1 MKLRLFRLM
10 LCTHEGST
18 NICTRTDLF
27 RFFHAKIH
35 YKRHNG
41 ENNRTSCVF
50 GAVLAGLGL
59 LFFSPRHPQMLV
71 GPRMNLYVKNI
82 ENEWVNL
89 SWNPSTGIRNREVA
103 NLGPCD
109 PGHAYIY
116 KIPLFKLSSVSRYKC
131 MTKIYIYI

>member
-1 MKLRLFRLM
+1 MNSLYISGCSYVIGAGLPDCHLSAHEIQHSIGSNIRREMKLRLFRLM

-50 GAVLAGLGL
+50 GAVLFR
-59 LFFSPRHPQMLV
+59 FFYR
-71 GPRMNLYVKNI
+71 
-82 ENEWVNL
+82 
-89 SWNPSTGIRNREVA
+89 
-103 NLGPCD
+103 
-109 PGHAYIY
+109 
-116 KIPLFKLSSVSRYKC
+116 
-131 MTKIYIYI
+131 